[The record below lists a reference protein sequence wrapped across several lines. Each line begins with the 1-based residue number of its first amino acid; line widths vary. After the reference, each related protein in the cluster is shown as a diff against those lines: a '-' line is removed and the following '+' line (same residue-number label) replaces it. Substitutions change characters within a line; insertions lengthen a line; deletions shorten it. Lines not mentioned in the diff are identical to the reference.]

1 MAEAKQE
8 EVAVAAAAPKGGIVG
23 KLIGVVG
30 MFAACL
36 TAVVAGGY
44 INAQLHAPAEYV
56 LDAKDGRI
64 RIYEPPPPPK
74 PKAEKKKEVKEHQPA
89 LFYSMD
95 PPLVVNFEEGSAVRF
110 LQVGVDLMSRDAKA
124 IESVQK
130 LTPLI
135 RNNLLMVISHR
146 DYQSLM
152 GSEGKETLRS
162 EALKEVRK
170 ILKKEAPEA
179 EVEDLLFT
187 SFIVQ

>member
-8 EVAVAAAAPKGGIVG
+8 EVAVAAAPKSGIVG
-23 KLIGVVG
+23 KVLGVAG

-64 RIYEPPPPPK
+64 RVYEPPPPPK
-74 PKAEKKKEVKEHQPA
+74 PKGEKKKEKPKEHQPA

-110 LQVGVDLMSRDAKA
+110 LQVGVDVMARSPTA

-135 RNNLLMVISHR
+135 RNNLLVVISNR
-146 DYQSLM
+146 DYKALM
-152 GSEGKETLRS
+152 SADGKETLRN

-170 ILKKEAPEA
+170 ILKKEAPDT